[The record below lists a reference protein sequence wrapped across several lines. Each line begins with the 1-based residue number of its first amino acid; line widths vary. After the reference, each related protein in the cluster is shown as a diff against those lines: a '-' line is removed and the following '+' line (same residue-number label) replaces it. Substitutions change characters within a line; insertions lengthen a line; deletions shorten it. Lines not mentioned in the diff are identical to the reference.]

1 MLTRNYLFPADKVKK
16 KAENIIDRRNTNRE
30 RALELMEKLKDQL
43 QLHQFL
49 QVRCEAKEIHP
60 D

>member
-1 MLTRNYLFPADKVKK
+1 MLNRDYSFSADKVKK
-16 KAENIIDRRNTNRE
+16 KAENITERRDVNRD

-49 QVRCEAKEIHP
+49 QVRFEAKEILLS
-60 D
+60 